1 MVILI
6 INLKLLGFTGILNL
20 RAQLTKNKIGFRM
33 TKLTSTTDAIFYEAQ
48 NFTGTSHEY
57 KEREVVYQLPSELND
72 KFLSV
77 DIGELS
83 QVHAWR
89 HYHDSEPGQIYK
101 TWTES
106 QSDISDIEGL
116 SKFVVAPKNTR
127 LLAIKLTNKSESHN
141 LTYVFVR
148 TYTIDNPV
156 NIPVDADYEIVGLIP
171 DDGRMYVT
179 SIILFDAYG
188 VPMEQGEAYFKYDSP
203 SDSLQVVTYSETFP
217 SGWEFVKQEGYRFE
231 LVINKILVSKNGIAK

>member
-1 MVILI
+1 MI
-6 INLKLLGFTGILNL
+6 
-20 RAQLTKNKIGFRM
+20 
-33 TKLTSTTDAIFYEAQ
+33 KLTSTTGAVFYETQ

-72 KFLSV
+72 KFHSV
-77 DIGELS
+77 DIGSLS

-89 HYHDSEPGQIYK
+89 HYHDSESGQIYK

-116 SKFVVAPKNTR
+116 SKFVVSPKDTH
-127 LLAIKLTNKSESHN
+127 LLAVKLINNSESHD
-141 LTYVFVR
+141 LAYVFIR

-156 NIPVDADYEIVGLIP
+156 NIYVNTDYEIVGLIP
-171 DDGRMYVT
+171 NDGRMYVT
-179 SIILFDAYG
+179 SVILFDTKG
-188 VPMEQGEAYFKYDSP
+188 VPMEQGEAYFKYDLQ

-231 LVINKILVSKNGIAK
+231 LVINKILISKNGIAK